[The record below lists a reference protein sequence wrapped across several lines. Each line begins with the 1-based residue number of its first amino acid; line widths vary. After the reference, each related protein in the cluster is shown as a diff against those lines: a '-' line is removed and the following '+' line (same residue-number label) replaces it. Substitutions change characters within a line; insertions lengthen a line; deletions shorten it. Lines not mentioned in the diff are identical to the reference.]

1 MIIYGKQLF
10 LHLLNRHPQKFLRI
24 ILAKECEKEIFKKIA
39 ATGVKIERADAKK
52 AQALARGGNHQGFLA
67 EVEEF
72 SFGDLASAKD
82 DKFVP
87 ILYGLTDVGNIGAI
101 MRSAYALGADSVIV
115 VANNLNMA
123 GVVRA
128 SSGAAYE
135 LNVVKVADGLSM
147 LNELKQSGFEIYAA
161 SADGTNFKELK
172 LGAKSALVMGNEEE
186 GIPARALKKCDCAV
200 SIKMREGWDSLN
212 VSAAFAILCDGILNG
227 RNKREVK

>member
-10 LHLLNRHPQKFLRI
+10 LHLLNRHPQKFIRI

-72 SFGDLASAKD
+72 SFGDLASVKD

-115 VANNLNMA
+115 VANSLNMA

-135 LNVVKVADGLSM
+135 LNVVKALDGLSV

-172 LGAKSALVMGNEEE
+172 LGAKNALVMGNEEE

>member
-10 LHLLNRHPQKFLRI
+10 LHLLNRHPQKFIRI

-72 SFGDLASAKD
+72 SFGDLASVKD

-135 LNVVKVADGLSM
+135 LNVVKATDGLSVI
-147 LNELKQSGFEIYAA
+147 NELKQSGFEIYAA

>member
-10 LHLLNRHPQKFLRI
+10 LHLLNRHPQKFIRI

-67 EVEEF
+67 EVEDF
-72 SFGDLASAKD
+72 SFGDLASVKD

-135 LNVVKVADGLSM
+135 LNVVKATDGLSVI
-147 LNELKQSGFEIYAA
+147 NELKQSGFEIYAA
-161 SADGTNFKELK
+161 SADGTSFKELE
-172 LGAKSALVMGNEEE
+172 LGAKNALVMGNEEE

-227 RNKREVK
+227 RNKREAK

>member
-10 LHLLNRHPQKFLRI
+10 LHLLNRHPQKFIRI

-72 SFGDLASAKD
+72 SFGDLASVKD

-87 ILYGLTDVGNIGAI
+87 ILYGLTDIGNIGAI
-101 MRSAYALGADSVIV
+101 MRSAYALGADSAIV
-115 VANNLNMA
+115 VASNLNMA

-135 LNVVKVADGLSM
+135 LNVVKVADGLSV

-172 LGAKSALVMGNEEE
+172 LGAKNALVMGNEEE
-186 GIPARALKKCDCAV
+186 GIPARALKKCDRTV

>member
-10 LHLLNRHPQKFLRI
+10 LHLLNRHPQKFIRI

-72 SFGDLASAKD
+72 SFGDLASVKD

-101 MRSAYALGADSVIV
+101 MRSAYALGANSVIV

-135 LNVVKVADGLSM
+135 LNVVKATDGLSVI
-147 LNELKQSGFEIYAA
+147 NELKQSGFEIYAA
-161 SADGTNFKELK
+161 SADGTSFKELE
-172 LGAKSALVMGNEEE
+172 LGAKNALVMGNEEE

>member
-10 LHLLNRHPQKFLRI
+10 LHLLNRHPQKFIRI

-72 SFGDLASAKD
+72 SFGDLASVKD

-135 LNVVKVADGLSM
+135 LNVVKATDGLSVI
-147 LNELKQSGFEIYAA
+147 NELKQSGFEIYAA
-161 SADGTNFKELK
+161 SADGTNFKELR
-172 LGAKSALVMGNEEE
+172 LGAKNALVMGNEEE

-227 RNKREVK
+227 RNKREAK

>member
-10 LHLLNRHPQKFLRI
+10 LHLLNRHPQKFIRI

-72 SFGDLASAKD
+72 GFGDLASVKD

-87 ILYGLTDVGNIGAI
+87 ILYGLTDVGNIGAV

-123 GVVRA
+123 GIVRA

-135 LNVVKVADGLSM
+135 LNVVKAADGLSVI
-147 LNELKQSGFEIYAA
+147 NELKQSGFEIYAVKFCFV
-161 SADGTNFKELK
+161 NFI
-172 LGAKSALVMGNEEE
+172 S
-186 GIPARALKKCDCAV
+186 
-200 SIKMREGWDSLN
+200 
-212 VSAAFAILCDGILNG
+212 
-227 RNKREVK
+227 

>member
-10 LHLLNRHPQKFLRI
+10 LHLLNRHPQKFIRI

-72 SFGDLASAKD
+72 SFGDLASVKD

-135 LNVVKVADGLSM
+135 LNVVKAADGLGV

-161 SADGTNFKELK
+161 SAGGMSFKELE
-172 LGAKSALVMGNEEE
+172 LGAKNALVMGNEEE

-227 RNKREVK
+227 RNRREVK

>member
-10 LHLLNRHPQKFLRI
+10 LHLLNRHPQKFIRI

-39 ATGVKIERADAKK
+39 ATGIKIERVDAKK

-72 SFGDLASAKD
+72 SFGDLASVKD

-115 VANNLNMA
+115 VANNPNMA

-135 LNVVKVADGLSM
+135 LNVVKAADGLSV

-172 LGAKSALVMGNEEE
+172 LGAKNALVMGNEEE
-186 GIPARALKKCDCAV
+186 GIPARALKKCDRAV

>member
-10 LHLLNRHPQKFLRI
+10 LHLLNRHPQKFIRI

-72 SFGDLASAKD
+72 GFGDLASVKD

-101 MRSAYALGADSVIV
+101 MRSAYALGANSVIV

-135 LNVVKVADGLSM
+135 LNVVKAVDGLSV

-161 SADGTNFKELK
+161 SAGGTSFKELE
-172 LGAKSALVMGNEEE
+172 LGAKNALVMGNEEE

-227 RNKREVK
+227 RNRREVK

>member
-10 LHLLNRHPQKFLRI
+10 LHLLNRHPQKFIRI

-72 SFGDLASAKD
+72 SFGDLASVKD
-82 DKFVP
+82 DTFVP

-101 MRSAYALGADSVIV
+101 MRSAYALGANSVIV

-135 LNVVKVADGLSM
+135 LNVVKAADGLSV

-161 SADGTNFKELK
+161 KFCFVNFI
-172 LGAKSALVMGNEEE
+172 S
-186 GIPARALKKCDCAV
+186 
-200 SIKMREGWDSLN
+200 
-212 VSAAFAILCDGILNG
+212 
-227 RNKREVK
+227 

>member
-1 MIIYGKQLF
+1 MRKKLK
-10 LHLLNRHPQKFLRI
+10 PS
-24 ILAKECEKEIFKKIA
+24 LAA
-39 ATGVKIERADAKK
+39 ATIK
-52 AQALARGGNHQGFLA
+52 AS

-72 SFGDLASAKD
+72 GFGDLASVKD

-101 MRSAYALGADSVIV
+101 MRSAYALGANSVIV

-135 LNVVKVADGLSM
+135 L
-147 LNELKQSGFEIYAA
+147 KQSGFEIYAA
-161 SADGTNFKELK
+161 SANGTSFKELK
-172 LGAKSALVMGNEEE
+172 FGAKNVLIMGNEEE
-186 GIPARALKKCDCAV
+186 GIPARALKKCDRTV

>member
-10 LHLLNRHPQKFLRI
+10 LHLLNRHPQKFIRI

-72 SFGDLASAKD
+72 SFGDLASVKD

-101 MRSAYALGADSVIV
+101 MRSAYALGANSVIV

-123 GVVRA
+123 GVVRV

-135 LNVVKVADGLSM
+135 LNVVKATDGLSVI
-147 LNELKQSGFEIYAA
+147 NELKQSGFEIYAA
-161 SADGTNFKELK
+161 SADGTNFKELE
-172 LGAKSALVMGNEEE
+172 LGAKNALVMGNEEE

>member
-10 LHLLNRHPQKFLRI
+10 LHLLNRHPQKFIRI

-67 EVEEF
+67 EVEDF
-72 SFGDLASAKD
+72 SFGDLASVKD
-82 DKFVP
+82 DKFVS

-135 LNVVKVADGLSM
+135 LNVVKAADGLGV

-161 SADGTNFKELK
+161 SAGGTSFKELE
-172 LGAKSALVMGNEEE
+172 LSAKNALVMGNEEE

-200 SIKMREGWDSLN
+200 SINMREGWDSLN

-227 RNKREVK
+227 RNRREVK

>member
-10 LHLLNRHPQKFLRI
+10 LHLLNRHPQKFIRI

-72 SFGDLASAKD
+72 SFGDLASVKD

-135 LNVVKVADGLSM
+135 LNVVKAADGLSV
-147 LNELKQSGFEIYAA
+147 LNELKQSDFEIYAA
-161 SADGTNFKELK
+161 SAGGTSFKELE
-172 LGAKSALVMGNEEE
+172 LGAKNALVMGNEEE

-227 RNKREVK
+227 RNRREVK

>member
-10 LHLLNRHPQKFLRI
+10 LHLLNRHPQKFIRI

-72 SFGDLASAKD
+72 SFGDLASVKD
-82 DKFVP
+82 DKFVS

-101 MRSAYALGADSVIV
+101 MRSAYALGTDSVIV

-135 LNVVKVADGLSM
+135 LNVVKVADGLSVI
-147 LNELKQSGFEIYAA
+147 NELKQSGFEIYAA

-172 LGAKSALVMGNEEE
+172 LGAKNALVMGNEEE

-227 RNKREVK
+227 RNRREVK

>member
-10 LHLLNRHPQKFLRI
+10 LHLLNRHPQKFIRI

-72 SFGDLASAKD
+72 SFGDLASVKD

-101 MRSAYALGADSVIV
+101 MRSAYALGVDSVIV

-135 LNVVKVADGLSM
+135 LNIVKVADGLSV

-227 RNKREVK
+227 RNRREVK

>member
-1 MIIYGKQLF
+1 MRKKLKPSLAAAII
-10 LHLLNRHPQKFLRI
+10 
-24 ILAKECEKEIFKKIA
+24 
-39 ATGVKIERADAKK
+39 K
-52 AQALARGGNHQGFLA
+52 AFWPR
-67 EVEEF
+67 
-72 SFGDLASAKD
+72 
-82 DKFVP
+82 
-87 ILYGLTDVGNIGAI
+87 NIGAI
-101 MRSAYALGADSVIV
+101 MRSAYALGTDSVIV

-135 LNVVKVADGLSM
+135 LNVVKAADGLSV

-172 LGAKSALVMGNEEE
+172 LGAKNALVMGNEEE

-227 RNKREVK
+227 RNRREVK

>member
-10 LHLLNRHPQKFLRI
+10 LHLLNRHPQKFIRI

-72 SFGDLASAKD
+72 SFDDLSSVKD

-101 MRSAYALGADSVIV
+101 MRSAYALGANSVIV

-161 SADGTNFKELK
+161 SADGTNFKELE
-172 LGAKSALVMGNEEE
+172 LGAKNALVMGNEEE

-227 RNKREVK
+227 RNKREAK

>member
-10 LHLLNRHPQKFLRI
+10 LHLLNRHPQKFIRI

-72 SFGDLASAKD
+72 SFGDLASVKD

-101 MRSAYALGADSVIV
+101 MRSAYALGADSMIV

-135 LNVVKVADGLSM
+135 LNVVKASDGLSV

-161 SADGTNFKELK
+161 KFYAAKIPRRKILKSKFCLTCSAAHKILK
-172 LGAKSALVMGNEEE
+172 LRFCSPKFRAK
-186 GIPARALKKCDCAV
+186 P
-200 SIKMREGWDSLN
+200 
-212 VSAAFAILCDGILNG
+212 
-227 RNKREVK
+227 

>member
-10 LHLLNRHPQKFLRI
+10 LHLLNRHPQKFIRI

-72 SFGDLASAKD
+72 SFGDLASVKD

-135 LNVVKVADGLSM
+135 LNVVKATDGLSVI
-147 LNELKQSGFEIYAA
+147 NELKQSGFEIYAA
-161 SADGTNFKELK
+161 SAGGTSFKELE
-172 LGAKSALVMGNEEE
+172 LSAKNALVMGNEEE

-227 RNKREVK
+227 RNRREVK

>member
-10 LHLLNRHPQKFLRI
+10 LHLLNRHPQKFIRI

-72 SFGDLASAKD
+72 SFGDLASVKD

-135 LNVVKVADGLSM
+135 LNVVKATDGLSVI
-147 LNELKQSGFEIYAA
+147 NELKQSGFEIYAA
-161 SADGTNFKELK
+161 SADGTSFKELE
-172 LGAKSALVMGNEEE
+172 LGAKNALVMGNEEE

-227 RNKREVK
+227 RNRREVK

>member
-10 LHLLNRHPQKFLRI
+10 LHLLNRHPQKFIRI

-52 AQALARGGNHQGFLA
+52 TQALARGGNHQGFLA

-135 LNVVKVADGLSM
+135 LNVVKVTDGLSV

-161 SADGTNFKELK
+161 SANGTSFKELK
-172 LGAKSALVMGNEEE
+172 FGAKNVLIMGNEEE
-186 GIPARALKKCDCAV
+186 GIPARALKKCDRTVA
-200 SIKMREGWDSLN
+200 IKMREGWDSLN

-227 RNKREVK
+227 RSKREVK

>member
-10 LHLLNRHPQKFLRI
+10 LHLLNRHPQKFIRI

-72 SFGDLASAKD
+72 SFGDLASVKD
-82 DKFVP
+82 DKFVS

-135 LNVVKVADGLSM
+135 LNVVKVADGLSV

-172 LGAKSALVMGNEEE
+172 LGAKNALVMGNEEE

-227 RNKREVK
+227 RNRREVK

>member
-10 LHLLNRHPQKFLRI
+10 LHLLNRHPKKFIRI

-72 SFGDLASAKD
+72 SFGDLASVKD

-135 LNVVKVADGLSM
+135 LNVVKASDGLSV

-172 LGAKSALVMGNEEE
+172 LGAKNALVMGNEEE

>member
-10 LHLLNRHPQKFLRI
+10 LHLLNRHPQKFIRI

-52 AQALARGGNHQGFLA
+52 AQTLARGGNHQGFLA
-67 EVEEF
+67 EVEDF
-72 SFGDLASAKD
+72 SFGDLASVKD
-82 DKFVP
+82 DKFVS

-135 LNVVKVADGLSM
+135 LNVVKASDGLSV

-161 SADGTNFKELK
+161 SAGGTSFKELK
-172 LGAKSALVMGNEEE
+172 LGAKNALVMGNEEE

>member
-10 LHLLNRHPQKFLRI
+10 LHLLNRHPQKFIRI

-39 ATGVKIERADAKK
+39 ATSVKIERADAKK

-72 SFGDLASAKD
+72 SFGDLASVKN

-101 MRSAYALGADSVIV
+101 MRSAYALGTDSVIV

-135 LNVVKVADGLSM
+135 LNVVKVADGLSVI
-147 LNELKQSGFEIYAA
+147 NELKQNGFEIYAA
-161 SADGTNFKELK
+161 SAGGTSFKELE
-172 LGAKSALVMGNEEE
+172 LGAKNALVMGNEEE

>member
-10 LHLLNRHPQKFLRI
+10 LHLLNRHPQKFIRI

-72 SFGDLASAKD
+72 GFGDLASVKD

-87 ILYGLTDVGNIGAI
+87 IIYGLTDVGNIGAI
-101 MRSAYALGADSVIV
+101 MRSAYALGANSVIV

-135 LNVVKVADGLSM
+135 LNVVKAVDGLSV

-161 SADGTNFKELK
+161 SAGGTSFKELE
-172 LGAKSALVMGNEEE
+172 LGAKNALVMGNEEE

-227 RNKREVK
+227 RNRREVK

>member
-10 LHLLNRHPQKFLRI
+10 LHLLNRHPQKFIRI

-72 SFGDLASAKD
+72 GFGDLASVKD

-135 LNVVKVADGLSM
+135 LNVVKAADGLSV
-147 LNELKQSGFEIYAA
+147 LNELKQSGFKIYAA
-161 SADGTNFKELK
+161 SADGTSFKELE
-172 LGAKSALVMGNEEE
+172 LGGKNALVMGNEEE

-227 RNKREVK
+227 RNRREVK

>member
-10 LHLLNRHPQKFLRI
+10 LHLLNRHPQKFIRI

-67 EVEEF
+67 EVEDF
-72 SFGDLASAKD
+72 SFGDLASVKD

-135 LNVVKVADGLSM
+135 LNVVKATDGLSVI
-147 LNELKQSGFEIYAA
+147 NELKQSGFEIYAA
-161 SADGTNFKELK
+161 SADGTSFKELE
-172 LGAKSALVMGNEEE
+172 LGAKNALVMGNEEE

>member
-10 LHLLNRHPQKFLRI
+10 LHLLNRHPQKFIRI

-72 SFGDLASAKD
+72 SFDDLSSVKD

-101 MRSAYALGADSVIV
+101 MRSAYALGANSVIV

-172 LGAKSALVMGNEEE
+172 LGAKNALVMGNEEE

>member
-10 LHLLNRHPQKFLRI
+10 LHLLNRHPQKFIRI
-24 ILAKECEKEIFKKIA
+24 ILARECEKEIFKKIA

-72 SFGDLASAKD
+72 SFGDLSSVKD

-87 ILYGLTDVGNIGAI
+87 ILYGLTDIGNIGAI

-135 LNVVKVADGLSM
+135 LNVVKASDGLSV

-172 LGAKSALVMGNEEE
+172 LGAKNALVMGNEEE
-186 GIPARALKKCDCAV
+186 GIPARALKKCDCTV

-227 RNKREVK
+227 RHRREVK

>member
-10 LHLLNRHPQKFLRI
+10 LHLLNRHPQKFIRI

-67 EVEEF
+67 EVEDF
-72 SFGDLASAKD
+72 SFGDLASVKD

-135 LNVVKVADGLSM
+135 LNVVKATDGLSVI
-147 LNELKQSGFEIYAA
+147 NELKQSGFEIYAA
-161 SADGTNFKELK
+161 SADGTSFKELE
-172 LGAKSALVMGNEEE
+172 LGAKNALVMGNEEE

-227 RNKREVK
+227 RNRREVK

>member
-10 LHLLNRHPQKFLRI
+10 LHLLNRHPQKFIRI

-72 SFGDLASAKD
+72 SFGDLASVKD

-135 LNVVKVADGLSM
+135 LNVVKVADGLSV
-147 LNELKQSGFEIYAA
+147 LNELKQSDFEIYAA

-172 LGAKSALVMGNEEE
+172 LGAKNALVMGNEEE

-227 RNKREVK
+227 RNRKEVK

>member
-10 LHLLNRHPQKFLRI
+10 LHLLNRHPQKFIRI

-52 AQALARGGNHQGFLA
+52 AQALARGSNHQGFLA

-72 SFGDLASAKD
+72 SFGDLASVKD

-101 MRSAYALGADSVIV
+101 MRSAYALGANSVIV

-135 LNVVKVADGLSM
+135 LNVVKVADGLSVI
-147 LNELKQSGFEIYAA
+147 NELKQSGFEIYAA

-172 LGAKSALVMGNEEE
+172 LGAKNALVMGNEEE

-227 RNKREVK
+227 RNRREVK

>member
-10 LHLLNRHPQKFLRI
+10 LHLLNRHPQKFIRI

-72 SFGDLASAKD
+72 SFGDLASVKD

-115 VANNLNMA
+115 VANSLNMA

-135 LNVVKVADGLSM
+135 LNVVKATDGLSVI
-147 LNELKQSGFEIYAA
+147 NELKQSGFEIYAA
-161 SADGTNFKELK
+161 SADGTSFKELE
-172 LGAKSALVMGNEEE
+172 LGAKNALVMGNEEE

-227 RNKREVK
+227 RNRREVK

>member
-10 LHLLNRHPQKFLRI
+10 LHLLNRHPQKFIRI
-24 ILAKECEKEIFKKIA
+24 ILARECEKEIFKKIA

-72 SFGDLASAKD
+72 SFGDLASVKD

-135 LNVVKVADGLSM
+135 LNVVKASDGLSV

-161 SADGTNFKELK
+161 SADGTSFKELK
-172 LGAKSALVMGNEEE
+172 LGAKNALVMGNEEE
-186 GIPARALKKCDCAV
+186 GIPARALKKCDCTV

-227 RNKREVK
+227 RNRREVK